1 MFKMKRFREVEKSLS
16 KIGKNSVFG
25 GEEALGSLVCGGQ
38 PAHGRDGAG
47 RSLPTQGTLW
57 FCELISWEAISVTAT
72 GFCVVGCRSYFIFSF
87 LPCCQQL

>member
-1 MFKMKRFREVEKSLS
+1 VEKSLS

-25 GEEALGSLVCGGQ
+25 GEEALGSLVCWGQ

-57 FCELISWEAISVTAT
+57 F
-72 GFCVVGCRSYFIFSF
+72 
-87 LPCCQQL
+87 